1 MVDPGIED
9 PGRDEHELDEPVAHA
24 SPGVKAI
31 GGLVAAGLSPERA
44 AEAQQILRQ
53 VTEHLDRLRETL
65 LPPPAPMCE
74 AALAAEPGPARGR
87 ILVIDDDELV
97 ARSIQRMLW
106 HEHEVTL
113 ELSARGALDR
123 FRAGERFD
131 VVLCDVI
138 MPEVSG
144 PEFHAELLRTA
155 PEQARRVV
163 FMTGGAFTP
172 DVAGY
177 LEKAGTR
184 RLEKPFDADEL
195 GELVAGYVGDS

>member
-53 VTEHLDRLRETL
+53 VTEHLDRLREKL
-65 LPPPAPMCE
+65 LPQQGPPGE
-74 AALAAEPGPARGR
+74 AALAAGPARGR
-87 ILVIDDDELV
+87 ILVIDDDQLV

-106 HEHEVTL
+106 HEHEVTI
-113 ELSARGALDR
+113 ELSARDALDR

>member
-1 MVDPGIED
+1 MVDPGID
-9 PGRDEHELDEPVAHA
+9 DLGRVEHELDERTSHA
-24 SPGVKAI
+24 SPSVKVV
-31 GGLVAAGLSPERA
+31 GELVAAGLTPERT

-53 VTEHLDRLRETL
+53 VTERLERLRETL
-65 LPPPAPMCE
+65 LPRQAPTGEAPIAAGPAPTR
-74 AALAAEPGPARGR
+74 AR

-97 ARSIQRMLW
+97 ARSIQRMLC
-106 HEHEVTL
+106 HEHDVTL
-113 ELSARGALDR
+113 ELSAREALDR

-163 FMTGGAFTP
+163 FVTGGAFTP

-177 LEKAGTR
+177 LDKAGVR

-195 GELVAGYVGDS
+195 GELVAGFLEG